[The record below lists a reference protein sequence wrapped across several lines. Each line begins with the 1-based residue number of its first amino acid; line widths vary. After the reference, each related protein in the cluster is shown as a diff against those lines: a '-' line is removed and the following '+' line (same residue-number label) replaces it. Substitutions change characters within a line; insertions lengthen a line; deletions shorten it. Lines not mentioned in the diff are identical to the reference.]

1 MSRHK
6 VQRKNQ
12 VAVARGKAGATI
24 TGHGTEETHEFDD
37 SPLPSAEDLVKLN
50 GISPSIIPWLM
61 KRAEDEQSF
70 RHATIRHREEVFA
83 SVFKNETHIT
93 KSALH
98 WAGVILVVGMVI
110 SALLIYNQQT
120 LVGSFLVVQ
129 CWLVP
134 YHFSWVVAEAVM
146 VMRRTPRGQPF
157 PSAGSELP
165 LVFSSSYRIYR
176 LVNGW
181 SVPSFLCIATYASTT
196 ARHSSE

>member
-12 VAVARGKAGATI
+12 VAVARGNTGATI

-50 GISPSIIPWLM
+50 EISPSIIPWLM

-70 RHATIRHREEVFA
+70 RHATIRHRDEVFA

-110 SALLIYNQQT
+110 SALLIYNEQT
-120 LVGSFLVVQ
+120 LVGSVFGGAVLVSAVSLFLGRSRGSDGNAADAKGTNV
-129 CWLVP
+129 
-134 YHFSWVVAEAVM
+134 SE
-146 VMRRTPRGQPF
+146 RRK
-157 PSAGSELP
+157 
-165 LVFSSSYRIYR
+165 
-176 LVNGW
+176 
-181 SVPSFLCIATYASTT
+181 
-196 ARHSSE
+196 